1 MIKVVHSARAA
12 TRRRSLPLNSES
24 LTYWYFR
31 LNGFFTIPNFVVHPD
46 RGSKQRTDIDV
57 FGIRL
62 PNRHELIADPMED
75 DGVFTQVGDKA
86 FLAIVEV
93 KADLI
98 AFNRTWTVPELKN
111 VQRFLAAAGAF
122 APDKVE
128 AIAHE
133 LYARGCF
140 TADPF
145 YHVSLVGI
153 GRRLNPKLQAT
164 RPVIPQITWDNI
176 ARFIF
181 RRFNRYA
188 VQKRSHVQWDDAGK
202 QLWDVWQEHQYSQGE
217 FCDALLAIVTESC

>member
-1 MIKVVHSARAA
+1 M
-12 TRRRSLPLNSES
+12 
-24 LTYWYFR
+24 
-31 LNGFFTIPNFVVHPD
+31 
-46 RGSKQRTDIDV
+46 

-153 GRRLNPKLQAT
+153 GILPAT
-164 RPVIPQITWDNI
+164 STVSTLLVSINVTTVPGTLLTGKTLMRSAASMMMSASLPGDNVPI
-176 ARFIF
+176 
-181 RRFNRYA
+181 
-188 VQKRSHVQWDDAGK
+188 
-202 QLWDVWQEHQYSQGE
+202 LWSR
-217 FCDALLAIVTESC
+217 